1 MEIESLII
9 LSFVCAMGAISPGPS
24 LAVVI
29 RNTISGGRFQGVM
42 TGVGHGIG
50 LGIYA
55 FIAVMGLSSILLSNE
70 NIFIIFQWVGAL
82 LLIWIAFN
90 MIKSTPSQSSETY
103 NNSGRRG
110 FFEGFMIAFFN
121 PKILVFFV
129 AIFAQFINNQIG
141 NFDRLVIAVM
151 AGVIDTIWYVSVA
164 LVLAGTPLID
174 KIRINANLIDR
185 IIGIIL
191 ILIATSLII
200 KTLGLN
206 LQ

>member
-1 MEIESLII
+1 MEIKSLII

-55 FIAVMGLSSILLSNE
+55 FIAVMGLSSILLSNK
-70 NIFIIFQWVGAL
+70 NIFIILQWVGAL

-141 NFDRLVIAVM
+141 NFDRMVIAVL

-174 KIRINANLIDR
+174 RIRINANLIDR

>member
-1 MEIESLII
+1 MEIKSLII

-42 TGVGHGIG
+42 TGVGHGVG

-70 NIFIIFQWVGAL
+70 NIFIILQWLGAL

-90 MIKSTPSQSSETY
+90 MITSAPSQSSETY
-103 NNSGRRG
+103 NNGRRRG

-141 NFDRLVIAVM
+141 NFDRMVIAVL

-174 KIRINANLIDR
+174 RIRINANLIDR

>member
-1 MEIESLII
+1 MEIKSLII

-55 FIAVMGLSSILLSNE
+55 FIAVMGQSSILLSNE
-70 NIFIIFQWVGAL
+70 NIFIILQWVGAL

-129 AIFAQFINNQIG
+129 AIFAQFINNKIG
-141 NFDRLVIAVM
+141 NFDRMVIAVL

-164 LVLAGTPLID
+164 LVLAETSLID
-174 KIRINANLIDR
+174 KIRINGNLIDR

-191 ILIATSLII
+191 ILIAISLII

-206 LQ
+206 LR

>member
-1 MEIESLII
+1 MEIKSLII

-29 RNTISGGRFQGVM
+29 RNTISGGRFEGVM

-70 NIFIIFQWVGAL
+70 NIFIILQWVGAL

-129 AIFAQFINNQIG
+129 AIFAQFINNKIG
-141 NFDRLVIAVM
+141 NFDRMVIAVL

-174 KIRINANLIDR
+174 RIRINANLIDR